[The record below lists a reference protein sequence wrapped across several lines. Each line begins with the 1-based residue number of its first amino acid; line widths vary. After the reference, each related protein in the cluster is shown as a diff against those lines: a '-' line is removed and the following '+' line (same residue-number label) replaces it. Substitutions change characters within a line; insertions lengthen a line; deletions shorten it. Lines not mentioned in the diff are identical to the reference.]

1 MTSYLVAGASRGIG
15 LEITRQLSILPT
27 TAYVFACARNPAS
40 FPQDITNN
48 TKIHTIKLDVT
59 SSADAAAATDTISKI
74 TNGTL
79 GVLVVNAGIN
89 ITDSV
94 CDASVEQL
102 QKTLETNTVG
112 VHRIIQSCLP
122 LLRAG
127 TAKKIIVLG
136 ASSGTFP
143 VAHHLASTGMPAV
156 GAYAVSKAAAHML
169 TMLYALELAKEGFMT
184 ASVHPGVV
192 MTDMAATV
200 MQKHPE
206 MKEAAEKSGTKVL
219 TPVESAVGIVKVIE
233 MLTMGNSGKLISWE
247 GEILS
252 F

>member
-1 MTSYLVAGASRGIG
+1 MISYLVAGASRGIG
-15 LEITRQLSILPT
+15 LEITRKLSALPT
-27 TAYVFACARNPAS
+27 TAYVFAGARNLTS
-40 FPQDITNN
+40 IPQDLTDNA
-48 TKIHTIKLDVT
+48 KIRPVKLDVT
-59 SSADAAAATDTISKI
+59 SSSDTAAATDTISKT

-79 GVLVVNAGIN
+79 GVLIVNAGIN

-94 CDASVEQL
+94 SDASVEQL
-102 QKTLETNTVG
+102 QATLETNTVG

-127 TAKKIIVLG
+127 TVKKIVVLG
-136 ASSGTFP
+136 ALSGTFP
-143 VAHHLASTGMPAV
+143 VAHHLASAGMPAV

-169 TMLYALELAKEGFMT
+169 TMLYGAELSKEGFIT

-192 MTDMAATV
+192 TTDMAMAV

-206 MKEAAEKSGTKVL
+206 MKEAAMKSGMAMI
-219 TPVESAVGIVKVIE
+219 TPEESAHGVVDVIGG
-233 MLTMGNSGKLISWE
+233 LNTANSGKLISWE